1 MKKLKS
7 PLNSRTFVFLALSL
21 MTYNTSALS
30 CRSQDN
36 DPLMRQILEQLKQEN
51 LNLESCNQSKVHLTF
66 DDGPSDKTTKP
77 ILDALNK
84 RKIKATFFITTANLA
99 AGKPNIQEKEQI
111 IQTQLKTGHIIAS
124 HGHEHNSY
132 DLRIT
137 NAKDE
142 GYSDSERKK
151 QIAESVRLLNRA
163 TSGQFEKQSV
173 KLYRFPYGR
182 GAMPSQKEIEE
193 MERTKKFVFQGS
205 TYAEKLAEYRRM
217 SPALMQIADYQFSHL
232 GWNLDSN
239 DSSLPMNMPNEQTIS
254 NYVKEN
260 IQAMCNPKKRLKVA
274 LYHDIKEVNVRAIPL
289 IADIG
294 ACLGVDFI
302 SGKEMMVQQ
311 KDLTKD
317 GVLISLK
324 NTSQAPVETVDEIG
338 KLLKDL
344 NKPNKQCPEAKVVSK
359 NSTNSCY
366 SDYLK
371 KSFNNCEGQSSICY
385 NGKWYGKE
393 DPTIILNCGTKY

>member
-1 MKKLKS
+1 MKILKLS
-7 PLNSRTFVFLALSL
+7 LEPRTFIFFALSL
-21 MTYNTSALS
+21 MASNAAAFS
-30 CRSQDN
+30 CRSLDN
-36 DPLMRQILEQLKQEN
+36 DPLMREIIDQIKKEN
-51 LNLESCNQSKVHLTF
+51 LNLDKCNGSKVHLTF

-84 RKIKATFFITTANLA
+84 RNLKATFFITTANLA
-99 AGKPNIQEKEQI
+99 SGKPNLQKKEQI
-111 IQTQLKTGHIIAS
+111 IKEQLSSGHLIAS

-137 NAKDE
+137 NTKDE

-151 QIAESVRLLNRA
+151 QIAESVRLLNKA
-163 TSGQFEKQSV
+163 TAGQFENQNL

-182 GAMPSQKEIEE
+182 GAMPSQREIEE
-193 MERTKKFVFQGS
+193 MERSKKFVFRGE
-205 TYAEKLAEYRRM
+205 TYAEKLAEYRRL

-239 DSSLPMNMPNEQTIS
+239 DSSLPMSMPNDNVVA

-260 IQAMCNPKKRLKVA
+260 IQAMCNPKKSLKVA

-294 ACLGVDFI
+294 SCLGIDFI
-302 SGKEMMVQQ
+302 SSKEMMVQQ

-324 NTSQAPVETVDEIG
+324 STKQAPVETVDEIG

-344 NKPNKQCPEAKVVSK
+344 NKPNKQCSEKVTVSK
-359 NSTNSCY
+359 NTSNSCY
-366 SDYLK
+366 SEYLK
-371 KSFNNCEGQSSICY
+371 KNFNNCEGQSSICY

-393 DPTIILNCGTKY
+393 DPTIILNCGSKY

>member
-1 MKKLKS
+1 MKNAQFCKLS
-7 PLNSRTFVFLALSL
+7 QLTIFFLASFLNINSH
-21 MTYNTSALS
+21 AFS
-30 CRSQDN
+30 CRSLDN
-36 DPLMRQILEQLKQEN
+36 DPLLKKVIDQIKSEN
-51 LNLESCNQSKVHLTF
+51 IHLESCKDSKVHLTF

-99 AGKPNIQEKEQI
+99 SGKPNINIKEQI
-111 IQTQLKTGHIIAS
+111 IKNQLQSGHLIAS

-137 NAKDE
+137 NSREE
-142 GYSDSERKK
+142 GYSSSERKN
-151 QIAESVRLLNRA
+151 QIAESVRLLNKA
-163 TSGQFEKQSV
+163 TSSQFDKQSI
-173 KLYRFPYGR
+173 KLFRFPYGR

-193 MERTKKFVFQGS
+193 MERMKKLIFKGES
-205 TYAEKLAEYRRM
+205 YAEKLAEYRRQ
-217 SPALMQIADYQFSHL
+217 SPALFQIADYNFSHL

-239 DSSLPMNMPNEQTIS
+239 DSSLPMSMPAENVVID
-254 NYVKEN
+254 YVKEN
-260 IQAMCNPKKRLKVA
+260 VQAMCNPKKDIKVA
-274 LYHDIKEVNVRAIPL
+274 LYHDIKEVNIRAIPL

-294 ACLGVDFI
+294 SCLGIDFI
-302 SGKEMMVQQ
+302 SGQEMMAQ
-311 KDLTKD
+311 KTSLTRD

-324 NTSQAPVETVDEIG
+324 STMKAPVETVDEIG
-338 KLLKDL
+338 KLLNDL
-344 NKPNKQCPEAKVVSK
+344 NKQNKQCPEKKSLAKT
-359 NSTNSCY
+359 NTNSCY
-366 SDYLK
+366 SEYLK